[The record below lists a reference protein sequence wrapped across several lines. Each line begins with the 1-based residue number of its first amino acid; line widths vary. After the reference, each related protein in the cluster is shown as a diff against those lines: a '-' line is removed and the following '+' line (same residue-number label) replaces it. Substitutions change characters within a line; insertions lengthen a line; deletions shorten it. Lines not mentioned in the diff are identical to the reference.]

1 LVPVELQGL
10 LVLEELQV
18 ELMVDIAHS
27 IRRYLLVGVGVLVVV
42 QVIVEVLEVEEQELP
57 V

>member
-1 LVPVELQGL
+1 
-10 LVLEELQV
+10 
-18 ELMVDIAHS
+18 MVDIAHS